1 MLRFMWTHRHMYVCV
16 YKYFKYFRSGK
27 LASLTYTEKKESEG
41 ELEEQQSKR
50 AIRKEFEEIQSS
62 VTPCAPY

>member
-1 MLRFMWTHRHMYVCV
+1 MYVCVYMCMCV

-27 LASLTYTEKKESEG
+27 LAFLTYTEKKESEG